1 MFKVEENEMMF
12 GGFTDMPS
20 LYTYEQALA
29 HHDSIKPLRGRS
41 VRPIC
46 NTKNGR
52 RKTQLTIRAHEPHLL
67 EKRHS
72 VTCEIYGVEALRFFD
87 DETVEVNVG
96 LYSGQAVNA
105 FISSI
110 LYPLGYVYQKNY
122 QPRLRLKVGEKPAP
136 YYGTVNVWEE
146 SPFEDRKIT
155 LKRDNENNRFQWH
168 NKPVMY
174 GYYLRRKLMKEK
186 RAQVSEFVKYAKA
199 LAKMVDPSDYRNRHS
214 RDCVTAATAW
224 QMMADQDRWP
234 ELVGTVLRDC
244 CEGGGWHS
252 PMRMNPDKVQKYA
265 DEVIKHTFFKELF
278 EMREMK
284 NKPNENGNDRYMSGG
299 NTSI

>member
-20 LYTYEQALA
+20 LYTYQQALA

-52 RKTQLTIRAHEPHLL
+52 RKTHMTIRAHEPHLL

-96 LYSGQAVNA
+96 LYSSHATNA

-110 LYPLGYVYQKNY
+110 LYPLAYVYQKNY
-122 QPRLRLKVGEKPAP
+122 QPRFCLNVGTKPAP
-136 YYGTVNVWEE
+136 YGAVYAWEE
-146 SPFEDRKIT
+146 SQFENRKIT
-155 LKRDNENNRFQWH
+155 LKQDNENSRFHYH

-199 LAKMVDPSDYRNRHS
+199 LAKMVNPEDYRHS
-214 RDCVTAATAW
+214 GGHKWTAAVAW
-224 QMMADQDRWP
+224 QMLTDRDRWS
-234 ELVGTVLRDC
+234 ELVGAVLCDC
-244 CEGGGWHS
+244 CEYGWGQ
-252 PMRMNPDKVQKYA
+252 PARINPAKVQKYA
-265 DEVIKHTFFKELF
+265 DEVIKHMFFTELF

-284 NKPNENGNDRYMSGG
+284 NKPNENGNDRYMTGG
-299 NTSI
+299 DTRIL

>member
-20 LYTYEQALA
+20 LYTYQQALE

-52 RKTQLTIRAHEPHLL
+52 RKTHMTIHAHEPHLL

-72 VTCEIYGVEALRFFD
+72 VTCRITGVDALRFFD
-87 DETVEVNVG
+87 DGTVEVNVG
-96 LYSGQAVNA
+96 IYSSHATNA

-110 LYPLGYVYQKNY
+110 LWPLGYVYQKNY
-122 QPRLRLKVGEKPAP
+122 QPRFCLNVGEKPSP
-136 YYGTVNVWEE
+136 YGGGTVHAWEE
-146 SPFEDRKIT
+146 CPFEDRKIT
-155 LKRDNENNRFQWH
+155 LKQDNENNRFRYH

-199 LAKMVDPSDYRNRHS
+199 LAKMVNPEDYRYPQANVRAS
-214 RDCVTAATAW
+214 AAVAW
-224 QMMADQDRWP
+224 RIMTDRDRWS
-234 ELVGTVLRDC
+234 EITHSVMEDC
-244 CEGGGWHS
+244 CEWSGMTPH
-252 PMRMNPDKVQKYA
+252 MNPNKVQKYV

-284 NKPNENGNDRYMSGG
+284 NKPNENGNDRYMTGG
-299 NTSI
+299 DTRI

>member
-1 MFKVEENEMMF
+1 MF

-41 VRPIC
+41 VRPMC

-52 RKTQLTIRAHEPHLL
+52 RKTHMTIHAHEPHLL
-67 EKRHS
+67 EQRHS
-72 VTCEIYGVEALRFFD
+72 VTCQIYNVEALRFFD
-87 DETVEVNVG
+87 DGTVEVNAG
-96 LYSGQAVNA
+96 LCHHSAHSTNS

-122 QPRLRLKVGEKPAP
+122 QPRFCLNVGEKPAP
-136 YYGTVNVWEE
+136 YGTVYAWEE

-155 LKRDNENNRFQWH
+155 LKQDNENNRFQWH

-174 GYYLRRKLMKEK
+174 GYYLRRKLMQEK

-199 LAKMVDPSDYRNRHS
+199 LAKMVDPEDYRYSGGRQS
-214 RDCVTAATAW
+214 VTAATAW
-224 QMMADQDRWP
+224 QMMTDQTHWAD
-234 ELVGTVLRDC
+234 LVPDVLQDC
-244 CEGGGWHS
+244 CEGGWHGS
-252 PMRMNPDKVQKYA
+252 RRMNPARVQKYA
-265 DEVIKHTFFKELF
+265 DEAIKHMFFKELF

-299 NTSI
+299 GTRI